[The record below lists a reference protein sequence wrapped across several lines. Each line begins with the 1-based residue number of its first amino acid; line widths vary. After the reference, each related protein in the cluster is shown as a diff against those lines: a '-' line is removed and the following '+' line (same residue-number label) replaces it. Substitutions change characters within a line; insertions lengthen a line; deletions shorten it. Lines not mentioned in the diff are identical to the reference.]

1 MSVLTKTLESFI
13 PYAQKRLEYDKP
25 FQIVFESDEENAKNI
40 FGKTAYYDPATMN
53 VHIYSDGRHDKDMLR
68 SISHEMIHHAQ
79 NCRGDFEGAFEMGEG
94 YAQKSPHLRNMEA
107 EAYLLGNG
115 FLVRDFED
123 HMKMGDTILQEWKKE
138 NKMIITEVEKPAP
151 IKKPVTG
158 APTSGKETAA
168 PPMPPPPGPEVAGVE
183 KKGTEQPEGEEE
195 AKTSAEFTEE
205 QAETMLSAVKTAL
218 KRMLAKSGTD
228 IDAIRAVEAKLSVS
242 NRVKLVTTI
251 LHLFG
256 IDGGEQQ
263 AIMTKVKSALGD
275 LSPMN
280 EAKDKPEPEKKVE
293 KPLEK
298 PQEVKET
305 KKHITKETITDHY
318 KTKTQKLYQE
328 LMKKFIKK
336 GDK

>member
-1 MSVLTKTLESFI
+1 
-13 PYAQKRLEYDKP
+13 
-25 FQIVFESDEENAKNI
+25 
-40 FGKTAYYDPATMN
+40 
-53 VHIYSDGRHDKDMLR
+53 LR
-68 SISHEMIHHAQ
+68 SISHEMVHHAQ
-79 NCRGDFEGAFEMGEG
+79 NCRGDFEGVFEMGEG

-138 NKMIITEVEKPAP
+138 NKMLITEVEEIPVPAG
-151 IKKPVTG
+151 V
-158 APTSGKETAA
+158 
-168 PPMPPPPGPEVAGVE
+168 EVAGVE
-183 KKGTEQPEGEEE
+183 KKGTEQPEGGEET
-195 AKTSAEFTEE
+195 KTSAEFTEE

-242 NRVKLVTTI
+242 NRVKLVTTL